1 MFTCSF
7 VSAVPLNKLAD
18 KAVKFNIAGGKTPTE
33 RLSMTELNCLCVSG
47 SARPSSAAAPE
58 SLSSVRPGDA
68 AALVG

>member
-33 RLSMTELNCLCVSG
+33 RLSMTELNCLCVS

-58 SLSSVRPGDA
+58 SLSSVRPVDA
-68 AALVG
+68 AALAG